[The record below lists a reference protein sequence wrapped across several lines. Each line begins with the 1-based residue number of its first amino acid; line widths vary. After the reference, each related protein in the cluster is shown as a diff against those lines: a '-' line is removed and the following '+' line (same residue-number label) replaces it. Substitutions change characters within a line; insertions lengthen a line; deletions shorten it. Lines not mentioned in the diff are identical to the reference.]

1 MKHRLHR
8 LISFILLLLLAA
20 ASYGGLHFYAFL
32 DAPASDTPRE
42 FVLSIAS
49 GSGFDRVAHDLSK
62 EGAVTDVALFRIL
75 ARLKGSL
82 NRVQAGDY
90 LISTGWTPNQVLRQI
105 TEGRAMLYRLS
116 VREGLTWWETAAAVE
131 QQGFA
136 RSGDFRDVIRDPKFL
151 REHHIPFADAEG
163 FLFPE
168 TYFLPK
174 PRAPLDREQA
184 WATASHMVDMFWKKT
199 RDLWSD
205 PSFMKKSAV
214 PRQIEASPATNGSA
228 PVQIQLPASTQ
239 VQPSPAS
246 TQVPSSAPTQ
256 IQLPASEQVQPLTSA
271 QVQPPASAQAQPS
284 ASAEAQPLTS
294 AQEQPPASAQG
305 PPPTSAQEQ
314 PPTSAQEQPPAS
326 EQGPESPA
334 GNARPAHDPGASAV
348 AAPPESP
355 AKGPDS
361 PAEVDE
367 DALRRLVILASLVEK
382 ETGLPEERGLVA
394 GVFANR
400 LRLRMLLQCDP
411 TIVYGIGESFR
422 GRIRRSQI
430 ENGENPYNTYRH
442 AGLPP
447 GPICSPGL
455 EALKAAF
462 APTGHDFL
470 YFVVSGTGAGHNF
483 SRTLDEHNR
492 AVQLYRARPRGGNTP

>member
-8 LISFILLLLLAA
+8 FISFILLLLLAA
-20 ASYGGLHFYAFL
+20 ACYGGLHFYAFL

-49 GSGFDRVAHDLSK
+49 GSGFDRVAHDLRR
-62 EGAVTDVALFRIL
+62 EGAVTDVALFRML

-90 LISTGWTPNQVLRQI
+90 LISTGWTPGQVLRQI
-105 TEGRAMLYRLS
+105 TEGKAMLYRLS

-136 RSGDFRDVIRDPKFL
+136 RFEDFRDVIRDPKFL

-168 TYFLPK
+168 TYLLPK
-174 PRAPLDREQA
+174 PRVPLDREQA
-184 WATASHMVDMFWKKT
+184 WATASHMVGMFWKKT

-214 PRQIEASPATNGSA
+214 PRQVEASPATNGA
-228 PVQIQLPASTQ
+228 D
-239 VQPSPAS
+239 
-246 TQVPSSAPTQ
+246 
-256 IQLPASEQVQPLTSA
+256 SA
-271 QVQPPASAQAQPS
+271 QVQPPASATNGAESVQVQPP
-284 ASAEAQPLTS
+284 ASGRVQSPAS
-294 AQEQPPASAQG
+294 AQEQSPASAQG
-305 PPPTSAQEQ
+305 PESSAG
-314 PPTSAQEQPPAS
+314 S
-326 EQGPESPA
+326 
-334 GNARPAHDPGASAV
+334 ARPAHDPGASAV

-361 PAEVDE
+361 PAEVDA

-382 ETGLPEERGLVA
+382 ETGLPAERGLVA

-400 LRLRMLLQCDP
+400 LRLGMLLQCDP

-422 GRIRRSQI
+422 GRIRRSHI
-430 ENGENPYNTYRH
+430 ENEKNPYNTYRH

-455 EALKAAF
+455 DALKAAF

-470 YFVVSGTGAGHNF
+470 FFVASGKGAGHNF

-492 AVQLYRARPRGGNTP
+492 AVQLYRARPRGDNTP

>member
-1 MKHRLHR
+1 M
-8 LISFILLLLLAA
+8 
-20 ASYGGLHFYAFL
+20 
-32 DAPASDTPRE
+32 
-42 FVLSIAS
+42 
-49 GSGFDRVAHDLSK
+49 
-62 EGAVTDVALFRIL
+62 L

-90 LISTGWTPNQVLRQI
+90 LISTGWTPDQVLRQI
-105 TEGRAMLYRLS
+105 TEGKVLLYRLS

-136 RSGDFRDVIRDPKFL
+136 RFEDFRNVIRDPRFL
-151 REHHIPFADAEG
+151 REHNIPFADAEG

-184 WATASHMVDMFWKKT
+184 WATASHMVGMFWKKT
-199 RDLWSD
+199 QALWSD

-214 PRQIEASPATNGSA
+214 SRQGDASEAAGADTNAADTKTAGATGVVAQAAGTAGADTKTAGTDINAGGAAGADTNAASAAGGGQIAPAVLPMPAPTEGPAPPAGDARASQEPGGPAAAAPPASPANG
-228 PVQIQLPASTQ
+228 P
-239 VQPSPAS
+239 
-246 TQVPSSAPTQ
+246 
-256 IQLPASEQVQPLTSA
+256 
-271 QVQPPASAQAQPS
+271 
-284 ASAEAQPLTS
+284 
-294 AQEQPPASAQG
+294 
-305 PPPTSAQEQ
+305 
-314 PPTSAQEQPPAS
+314 
-326 EQGPESPA
+326 
-334 GNARPAHDPGASAV
+334 R
-348 AAPPESP
+348 
-355 AKGPDS
+355 S

-382 ETGLPEERGLVA
+382 ETGLPRERGLVA

-400 LRLRMLLQCDP
+400 LRLGMLLQCDP
-411 TIVYGIGESFR
+411 TIVYGMGGSFR
-422 GRIRRSQI
+422 GRIRRSHI
-430 ENGENPYNTYRH
+430 EDEKNPYNTYRH

-470 YFVVSGTGAGHNF
+470 FFVARDTGEGHNF
-483 SRTLDEHNR
+483 SKTLDEHNR

>member
-8 LISFILLLLLAA
+8 FISFILLLLLAA
-20 ASYGGLHFYAFL
+20 ACYGGLHFYAFL

-49 GSGFDRVAHDLSK
+49 GSGFDRVAHDLRK

-105 TEGRAMLYRLS
+105 TEGKAMLYRLS
-116 VREGLTWWETAAAVE
+116 VREGLTLWETAAAVE

-136 RSGDFRDVIRDPKFL
+136 RSKDFRDVIRDPKFL

-168 TYFLPK
+168 TYLLPK

-214 PRQIEASPATNGSA
+214 PRQIEASPATSGAEPIQIQPPASA
-228 PVQIQLPASTQ
+228 TNEAEPVQIQ
-239 VQPSPAS
+239 SPAS
-246 TQVPSSAPTQ
+246 TQEQPPASTQ
-256 IQLPASEQVQPLTSA
+256 AQLPASATNGAESVQIQPPTSA
-271 QVQPPASAQAQPS
+271 QGSGSPASTQEQPPASAQAQR
-284 ASAEAQPLTS
+284 
-294 AQEQPPASAQG
+294 PASA
-305 PPPTSAQEQ
+305 
-314 PPTSAQEQPPAS
+314 
-326 EQGPESPA
+326 QGPESPA

-382 ETGLPEERGLVA
+382 ETGLPGERGLVA

-400 LRLRMLLQCDP
+400 LRLGMLLQCDP

-422 GRIRRSQI
+422 GRIRRSHI
-430 ENGENPYNTYRH
+430 ENEKNPYNTYRH

-470 YFVVSGTGAGHNF
+470 FFVASEKGAGHNF

-492 AVQLYRARPRGGNTP
+492 AVQLYRARPRGDNTP

>member
-1 MKHRLHR
+1 MKHCLHR

-20 ASYGGLHFYAFL
+20 ACYGGLRFYAFL
-32 DAPASDTPRE
+32 DAPASDTSRE
-42 FVLSIAS
+42 FVLSIAP
-49 GSGFDRVAHDLSK
+49 GSGFDRVAYDLCK
-62 EGAVTDVALFRIL
+62 EGAVTDVVLFRML

-90 LISTGWTPNQVLRQI
+90 LISTGWTPDQVLRQI
-105 TEGRAMLYRLS
+105 TEGRALLHRLS

-136 RSGDFRDVIRDPKFL
+136 RFEDFRDVIRDPEFL

-168 TYFLPK
+168 TYLLPK

-184 WATASHMVDMFWKKT
+184 WATASHMVEMFWKKT
-199 RDLWSD
+199 QPLWNG
-205 PSFMKKSAV
+205 PSFMKKNAVSRQGDATAPAAGAGVSAAGTDTKV
-214 PRQIEASPATNGSA
+214 AGAVGTDTNAGGASGVDTNAGDAAGGEKSSPAVLPMPAPMQGS
-228 PVQIQLPASTQ
+228 
-239 VQPSPAS
+239 SPAS
-246 TQVPSSAPTQ
+246 TQTRM
-256 IQLPASEQVQPLTSA
+256 
-271 QVQPPASAQAQPS
+271 S
-284 ASAEAQPLTS
+284 AST
-294 AQEQPPASAQG
+294 
-305 PPPTSAQEQ
+305 
-314 PPTSAQEQPPAS
+314 
-326 EQGPESPA
+326 QGPESPA
-334 GNARPAHDPGASAV
+334 GNMRVSQEPGGPAGV
-348 AAPPESP
+348 AAPAESP
-355 AKGPDS
+355 ANGPRS

-367 DALRRLVILASLVEK
+367 GALRRLVILASLVEK
-382 ETGLPEERGLVA
+382 ETGLPGERGLVA

-400 LRLRMLLQCDP
+400 LRLGMLLQCDP

-430 ENGENPYNTYRH
+430 EDEKNPYNTYRH

-470 YFVVSGTGAGHNF
+470 YFVASDTDAGHNF
-483 SRTLDEHNR
+483 SKTLDEHNR